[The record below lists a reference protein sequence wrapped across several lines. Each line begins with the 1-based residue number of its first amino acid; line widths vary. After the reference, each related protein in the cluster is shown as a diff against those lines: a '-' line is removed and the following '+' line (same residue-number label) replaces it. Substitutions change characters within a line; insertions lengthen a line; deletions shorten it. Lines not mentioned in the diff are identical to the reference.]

1 MIVQDANIQRVVMV
15 RLNPGDDILLSLR
28 KAVEQSS
35 IKTGVILNG
44 LGSAQSYH
52 YHVVADTNLPPK
64 EIFPK
69 GEIPF
74 DIVSI
79 TGLIIDGRV
88 HAHITFSE
96 AGKAQGGHLEEGC
109 RVLTFAAIA
118 IADLGASKPVT
129 SWDKVGNLA

>member
-1 MIVQDANIQRVVMV
+1 MVVQDASIQRVVMV
-15 RLNPGDDILLSLR
+15 RLNPGDDILLSMR
-28 KAVEQSS
+28 EAVAKSS
-35 IKTGVILNG
+35 IRTGVILNG

-52 YHVVADTNLPPK
+52 YHVVADNNLPPK
-64 EIFPK
+64 EVFPK
-69 GEIPF
+69 GEEPF

-118 IADLGASKPVT
+118 IADLGDGTSVT
-129 SWDKVGNLA
+129 GWDTIGSLG